1 MLDRSLILIISKN
14 RDIFRGFFVV
24 LIVAGGSYISFP
36 LLHMSMEGGF
46 QLLYRILKYEK
57 IARYTN
63 YGVSGFL
70 QIIYFTNTCLHVLAF
85 VRIS

>member
-1 MLDRSLILIISKN
+1 MLDRLLILIIPKN

-24 LIVAGGSYISFP
+24 LIVAGDHIY
-36 LLHMSMEGGF
+36 H

-70 QIIYFTNTCLHVLAF
+70 QIIYFTNTCLHVLVF

>member
-24 LIVAGGSYISFP
+24 LIVA
-36 LLHMSMEGGF
+36 GGF

-70 QIIYFTNTCLHVLAF
+70 QIIYFTNTCLHVLVF